1 MHATTII
8 NNHVNSIVRASER
21 RSAIAARRKLRM
33 SGEIQRVTAERAAM
47 RAAIEADILAEEEAM
62 REGEILVSPF
72 ALNGDPDVEHFG
84 NPLVPLA

>member
-8 NNHVNSIVRASER
+8 NHVNSIVRASER

-72 ALNGDPDVEHFG
+72 VLNGVPDVEHFG